1 MIFRSTDGPIIAPP
15 AKLRRVTD
23 LASLQPIAEY
33 DSVDMA
39 AFQEIRSSRR
49 PAVLRGLAADWPAVE
64 AAQQSDEDLVA
75 YLRRFASPSL
85 AEHIVGGPE
94 IQGRFFYTDD
104 LRALNFRRGM
114 SPLDPFL
121 DWLLR
126 QKENPRPYAVAV
138 QSSEVPSLLPGFELE
153 NRIDLVRPDV
163 IPRAWLGNRL
173 RVAPHY
179 DLTENVGIVVG
190 GHRRFILFP
199 PDQLKNLYV
208 GPFELTP
215 AGTPCS
221 LVDPLN
227 PDFDRFPRFAEA
239 LEHAQTAELGGG
251 DAIYIPFYWWHSV
264 DSLDAVNLFINYW
277 WTDAPKGLG
286 NPYDALAHAIYAI
299 KMLPPEQRKV
309 WRNVFDH
316 YVFEA
321 NGDPGEHM
329 PPHARGIL
337 GELTP
342 EILDRLRQYLRVVL
356 QRLQ

>member
-1 MIFRSTDGPIIAPP
+1 MAECPPPLARRGSP
-15 AKLRRVTD
+15 AKLAGVTD
-23 LASLQPIAEY
+23 LNSLKPIAEHEG
-33 DSVDMA
+33 VDAA
-39 AFQEIRSSRR
+39 AFQEIRASRQ
-49 PAVLRGLAADWPAVE
+49 PAVLRGLAESWPAVE
-64 AAQQSDEDLVA
+64 AARRSDEDFVD
-75 YLRRFASPSL
+75 YLKRFQSP
-85 AEHIVGGPE
+85 EPVPHIVGGPE
-94 IQGRFFYTDD
+94 IEGRFFYTDD

-138 QSSEVPSLLPGFELE
+138 QSSEVPTLLPGFELE
-153 NRIDLVRPDV
+153 NRIDLVRADV
-163 IPRAWLGNRL
+163 VPRAWIGNRL

-190 GHRRFILFP
+190 GRRRFILFP
-199 PDQLKNLYV
+199 PDELKNLYV

-227 PDFDRFPRFAEA
+227 PDFERFPRFAEA
-239 LEHAQTAELGGG
+239 LEHAQTAELRPG

-264 DSLDAVNLFINYW
+264 DSLEPVNLFINYW
-277 WTDAPKGLG
+277 WTDAAKGLG
-286 NPYDALAHAIYAI
+286 NPYDALAYAIYAI
-299 KMLPPEQRKV
+299 KMLPPDQRAV

-316 YVFEA
+316 YIFEA
-321 NGDPGEHM
+321 DGDPGEHL

-337 GELTP
+337 GEPTP
-342 EILDRLRQYLRVVL
+342 EILDRLKHYLRLVL